1 VSNGRRGI
9 FSSTQVLRFSLPM
22 NGGVGIEKRAL
33 DSELAKKRMGAAGVM
48 EKHPSGKRKPLTLVL
63 IPSIE

>member
-1 VSNGRRGI
+1 
-9 FSSTQVLRFSLPM
+9 M

-33 DSELAKKRMGAAGVM
+33 DSELAKKRMGATGVV

-63 IPSIE
+63 IPFIE